1 MNQTNYFHAKRYFN
15 SCLSVIICRMLYE
28 VPPLI
33 SLHAFESAARH
44 GSFAA
49 AAKEL
54 NITQSAIS
62 HRIRHLETHLGYSL
76 FERSARSL
84 RLNDMGKAYLPSVQ
98 QAFNEISS
106 STSAIFGSAKR
117 KTVTIRVPVT
127 HAVLW
132 LAPRLES
139 FLNDYPDIDV
149 RVGSALWADLTPG
162 DASDLEIRFGDGN
175 WENFEVILLRQ
186 ETAIPV
192 CSQQHIDRYGQP
204 DTLEEL
210 AARPRISTLGYD
222 NLWLRLFRGI
232 DVDNSNQSN
241 NIWVDTTL
249 AALELAA
256 SGNRCA
262 IVPKNFL
269 QSHSITSRLVA
280 VSNAEVTMHEALY
293 LLTPQ
298 NKAQISPQ
306 AQLFKQWLLAQ
317 A

>member
-1 MNQTNYFHAKRYFN
+1 MLEGYH
-15 SCLSVIICRMLYE
+15 SPMLYE

-76 FERSARSL
+76 FERSPRSL
-84 RLNDMGKAYLPSVQ
+84 RLNDMGKAYLPSVR
-98 QAFNEISS
+98 QAFNEIAS
-106 STSAIFGSAKR
+106 STSAIFGSLKR

-139 FLNDYPDIDV
+139 FLNDHPDIDV
-149 RVGSALWADLTPG
+149 RVGSALWPDITPG
-162 DASDLEIRFGDGN
+162 DTSDLEIRFGDGN
-175 WENFEVILLRQ
+175 WENSEIILLQQ

-192 CSQQHIDRYGQP
+192 CSRHHIDSYGQAK
-204 DTLEEL
+204 DLQEL

-232 DVDNSNQSN
+232 EVDTASNTN

-256 SGNRCA
+256 SGSRCA
-262 IVPKNFL
+262 IVPKNL
-269 QSHSITSRLVA
+269 LETAAVASRLVPA
-280 VSNAEVTMHEALY
+280 IDAEVTMHEALY
-293 LLTPQ
+293 LLTPIS
-298 NKAQISPQ
+298 KGQISPQ
-306 AQLFKQWLLAQ
+306 AQLFKQWILDQ